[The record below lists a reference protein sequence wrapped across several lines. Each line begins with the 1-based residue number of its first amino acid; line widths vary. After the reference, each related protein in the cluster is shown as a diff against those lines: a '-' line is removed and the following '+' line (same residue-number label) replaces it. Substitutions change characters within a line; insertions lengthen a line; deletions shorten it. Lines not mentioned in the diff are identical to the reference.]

1 MKIKDIKLENS
12 LWSAQLT
19 IVSDDRQ
26 ELERIFENAGKVDP
40 EKEYTV
46 KIEPRRKKRSLDANA
61 YMWQLLNKLAEK
73 VQNSPVELYKWFVRQ
88 YGQYYVIPVR
98 ADAKNAF
105 SDVWSSHGIA
115 WFCDDIGPCKKT
127 LGYHNLRAFYG
138 TSEYDTKAMARLIDE
153 VVEECKAQGIE
164 TMSKKEIDNLL
175 GGQKNE

>member
-46 KIEPRRKKRSLDANA
+46 TIKQRKKKRSLDANA
-61 YMWQLLNKLAEK
+61 YMWVLLDKLAVK
-73 VQNSPVELYKWFVRQ
+73 LKTSSDDLYKFFVRYYGKREVIELAAVATKTFTDAWSNRGTGWFV
-88 YGQYYVIPVR
+88 
-98 ADAKNAF
+98 
-105 SDVWSSHGIA
+105 
-115 WFCDDIGPCKKT
+115 DDIGPSRTKP
-127 LGYHNLRAFYG
+127 GARILRIFYG
-138 TSEYDTKAMARLIDE
+138 TSVYDTKEMARLIDE

>member
-46 KIEPRRKKRSLDANA
+46 TIKQRRKKRSLDANA
-61 YMWQLLNKLAEK
+61 YMWALLDKLAVK
-73 VQNSPVELYKWFVRQ
+73 LRTSSDELYIWFIRQ
-88 YGQYYVIPVR
+88 YGVCETRTVVEKAIESAQSRWNRIG
-98 ADAKNAF
+98 K
-105 SDVWSSHGIA
+105 G
-115 WFCDDIGPCKKT
+115 WFVDDIGPSQTHPGCR
-127 LGYHNLRAFYG
+127 NLRFFYG
-138 TSEYDTKAMARLIDE
+138 SSIYDTKEMARLIDE

-164 TMSKKEIDNLL
+164 TMSKKELDNLI

>member
-46 KIEPRRKKRSLDANA
+46 KIEPRWSILRN
-61 YMWQLLNKLAEK
+61 
-73 VQNSPVELYKWFVRQ
+73 P
-88 YGQYYVIPVR
+88 GQSGCES
-98 ADAKNAF
+98 AF

-164 TMSKKEIDNLL
+164 TMSKKELDNLI

>member
-26 ELERIFENAGKVDP
+26 ELERIYENAGKVDP

-46 KIEPRRKKRSLDANA
+46 TIKQRRKKRSLDANA
-61 YMWQLLNKLAEK
+61 YMWVLLDKLAVK
-73 VQNSPVELYKWFVRQ
+73 LKTSSDDLYKFFVRYYGKRDEIQLMEEATKTFTDDWSNRGTGWFV
-88 YGQYYVIPVR
+88 
-98 ADAKNAF
+98 
-105 SDVWSSHGIA
+105 
-115 WFCDDIGPCKKT
+115 DDIGPSRT
-127 LGYHNLRAFYG
+127 TPGARSLRIFYG
-138 TSEYDTKAMARLIDE
+138 TSVYDTKEMARLIDE

-164 TMSKKEIDNLL
+164 TMSKKEIDNLI

>member
-46 KIEPRRKKRSLDANA
+46 TIKQRRNKRSLDANA
-61 YMWQLLNKLAEK
+61 YMWVLLGKLAEK
-73 VQNSPVELYKWFVRQ
+73 LRTSSDELYIWFIRQ
-88 YGQYYVIPVR
+88 YGVYESRTVVER
-98 ADAKNAF
+98 AIESAQRRWNKI
-105 SDVWSSHGIA
+105 GKG
-115 WFCDDIGPCKKT
+115 WFVDDMGPSTTYQGCR
-127 LGYHNLRAFYG
+127 NLRFFYG
-138 TSEYDTKAMARLIDE
+138 SSSYDTKEMARLIDE

>member
-1 MKIKDIKLENS
+1 MKLRATAPT
-12 LWSAQLT
+12 AQLDYSSGDVVLSFRIPNESRLSVDEVLNLQGDLT
-19 IVSDDRQ
+19 
-26 ELERIFENAGKVDP
+26 LEVTK
-40 EKEYTV
+40 Y
-46 KIEPRRKKRSLDANA
+46 RKNRSLDANA
-61 YMWQLLNKLAEK
+61 YMWVLLKELAFK
-73 VQNSPVELYKWFVRQ
+73 VENSPIELYKHYVREF
-88 YGQYYVIPVR
+88 GQYYVIPVR
-98 ADAKNAF
+98 EDALEAF
-105 SDVWSSHGIA
+105 SKVWSSHGIA